1 VVRMPKPPSGQ
12 HEQELKA
19 FCDRLR
25 ADGYHVIET
34 HGKIPDAIATKD
46 GKLYAVE
53 IVMKIRVKK
62 QGKYGWKPMGGYTL
76 EGKKRNYSMYDEVLI
91 KQANKHPE

>member
-1 VVRMPKPPSGQ
+1 MPKAPSGQ
-12 HEQELKA
+12 HEQELNDYCKELETQG
-19 FCDRLR
+19 F
-25 ADGYHVIET
+25 HVVQT

-53 IVMKIRVKK
+53 IIMKIRAKK
-62 QGKYGWKPMGGYTL
+62 QGRMAWKPMGGYTL

-91 KQANKHPE
+91 RQANKHD